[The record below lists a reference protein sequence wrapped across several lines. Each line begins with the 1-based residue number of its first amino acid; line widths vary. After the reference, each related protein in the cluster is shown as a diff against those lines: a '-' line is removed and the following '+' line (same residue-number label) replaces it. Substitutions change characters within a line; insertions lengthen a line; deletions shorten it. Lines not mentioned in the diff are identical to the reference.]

1 MNKESG
7 EFIKYSVIVLLEE
20 ENEDIVRY
28 ILDIYSLFFS
38 QEDSFEI
45 VILANGTEGFLQ
57 DKLEKLH
64 ECSDN
69 LKIFSF
75 NKKISQAVCL
85 KAGLKE
91 CRGQIFVVCGSY
103 QQITN
108 DSLVKLLDALDDKAD
123 VISPWRQYRVDPPFN
138 RLQSR
143 LFNFLVRKITKSDLH
158 DLSNTVKV
166 FRREVLEETELYGGM
181 YRFLPILAA
190 QKGFNYRE
198 VKCDHYQE
206 HGKTGFYSLSDY
218 LARIL
223 DIITLYFN
231 IRFTRKPL
239 RFFSTFGLFF
249 LITGVFIMGYVFFQ
263 KIFLGHPIG
272 GRPVLLLALLFMVV
286 GVQVASAGLLGEIVA
301 FVYGRQKKEYSID
314 KKI

>member
-1 MNKESG
+1 MNKNS
-7 EFIKYSVIVLLEE
+7 KKAVVYSIIMLLEE
-20 ENEDIVRY
+20 ENEEFYKFV
-28 ILDIYSLFFS
+28 LSLFKLFS
-38 QEDSFEI
+38 SKQYPFEI
-45 VILANGTEGFLQ
+45 IIVANGIGSHLRDQ
-57 DKLEKLH
+57 LPKLRG
-64 ECSDN
+64 CDDN
-69 LKIFSF
+69 LKAFSL
-75 NKKISQAVCL
+75 NKKTTQAICL
-85 KAGLKE
+85 KAGFKE
-91 CRGQIFVVCGSY
+91 CAGQIIIACGSY

-108 DSLVKLLDALDDKAD
+108 DSLIKLLDALDDKAD

-166 FRREVLEETELYGGM
+166 FRREVLEGTELYGGM

-190 QKGFNYRE
+190 QKGYKYRE

-206 HGKTGFYSLSDY
+206 HGKTGFYSFSDY
-218 LARIL
+218 LTRIL

-249 LITGVFIMGYVFFQ
+249 LIIGILIIGYVFFQ

-286 GVQVASAGLLGEIVA
+286 GVQAASAGLLGEIVT
-301 FVYGRQKKEYSID
+301 FVHGRKKKEYSID

>member
-1 MNKESG
+1 MNRESR
-7 EFIKYSVIVLLEE
+7 EFIKYSVIVQLEE
-20 ENEDIVRY
+20 ENEDIVKH
-28 ILDIYSLFFS
+28 ILDLYNLFS
-38 QEDSFEI
+38 SRGDAFEV

-64 ECSDN
+64 ECSDK

-75 NKKISQAVCL
+75 NKKASQAVCL
-85 KAGLKE
+85 NAGLKE
-91 CRGQIFVVCGSY
+91 CRGKIIVACGSY
-103 QQITN
+103 QQIAN
-108 DSLVKLLDALDDKAD
+108 NSFIKLLDEMDDKTD
-123 VISPWRQYRVDPPFN
+123 VISPWRQHRVDPPFN
-138 RLQSR
+138 QFQSR
-143 LFNFLVRKITKSDLH
+143 LFNALVRKITKFDLH

-190 QKGFNYRE
+190 QKGFKYRE

-206 HGKTGFYSLSDY
+206 HGKTGFYSFSDY
-218 LARIL
+218 FTRIL

-249 LITGVFIMGYVFFQ
+249 LIIGVFIIGYVFFQ

-272 GRPVLLLALLFMVV
+272 GRPVLLLSLLFMVL
-286 GVQVASAGLLGEIVA
+286 GVQAASAGLLGEIVA
-301 FVYGRQKKEYSID
+301 FVHGRQKKEYSVD

>member
-7 EFIKYSVIVLLEE
+7 EFIKYSVIVMLED

-28 ILDIYSLFFS
+28 ISDIYNLFS
-38 QEDSFEI
+38 YRGDTFEV

-57 DKLEKLH
+57 GKLEKLH
-64 ECSDN
+64 KCSDK

-75 NKKISQAVCL
+75 NKKISQAVCIR
-85 KAGLKE
+85 AGLKE
-91 CRGQIFVVCGSY
+91 CRGRIFVVCGPY

-108 DSLVKLLDALDDKAD
+108 DSFIKLLDAMDDKVD
-123 VISPWRQYRVDPPFN
+123 VISPWRQYRVDPTFN
-138 RLQSR
+138 RLQSG
-143 LFNFLVRKITKSDLH
+143 LFNFLVRKITKFNLH

-166 FRREVLEETELYGGM
+166 FRREVIEETELYGNM

-190 QKGFNYRE
+190 QKGYKYKE
-198 VKCDHYQE
+198 IKCDHYQE
-206 HGKTGFYSLSDY
+206 HGKTGFYSFSDY
-218 LARIL
+218 FTRIL

-239 RFFSTFGLFF
+239 RFFSTFGLLF
-249 LITGVFIMGYVFFQ
+249 LITGVFIIGYVFFQ

-272 GRPVLLLALLFMVV
+272 GRPVLLLSLLFMVL
-286 GVQVASAGLLGEIVA
+286 GVQAASAGLLGEIVA
-301 FVYGRQKKEYSID
+301 FVYGRQKKEYSVD